1 MKADHS
7 QRPSIEVVVASINTE
22 IEKLNNKIVLGS
34 GPGGKSLM
42 MSSESHAAL
51 YEIAG
56 HPIEEECWGGRG
68 GQMEQM

>member
-1 MKADHS
+1 M
-7 QRPSIEVVVASINTE
+7 ASINTE
-22 IEKLNNKIVLGS
+22 VEKLDNKTVLGS

-56 HPIEEECWGGRG
+56 HPIAEECWGG
-68 GQMEQM
+68 QMVQM